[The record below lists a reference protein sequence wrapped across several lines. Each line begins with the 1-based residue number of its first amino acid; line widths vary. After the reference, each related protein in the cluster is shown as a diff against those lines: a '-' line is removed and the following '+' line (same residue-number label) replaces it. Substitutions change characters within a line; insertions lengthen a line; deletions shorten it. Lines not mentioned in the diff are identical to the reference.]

1 MDSDT
6 RARLAALG
14 YVNASSSVR
23 RLMLPSASRRPER
36 PYRDVS
42 PIHRAV
48 ATAGGAPMN
57 RAHLVLIAV
66 LIVVACEE
74 DKSPQVPT
82 TPTPNTTILFP
93 GPSLSRLEHSRTG
106 AHSRPTSNGCGEGRR
121 SLLGRIRTRCDGR
134 CKMDI
139 HAAGD
144 RDGRWRRDHGAG
156 ARTDADSGNVHV
168 P

>member
-1 MDSDT
+1 
-6 RARLAALG
+6 
-14 YVNASSSVR
+14 
-23 RLMLPSASRRPER
+23 
-36 PYRDVS
+36 
-42 PIHRAV
+42 
-48 ATAGGAPMN
+48 MN
-57 RAHLVLIAV
+57 SAHLVLIAV

-74 DKSPQVPT
+74 DRKPPVPT

-93 GPSLSRLEHSRTG
+93 GPSLSRLNIQG
-106 AHSRPTSNGCGEGRR
+106 PAPTVGPRQTAAGEGRR

-144 RDGRWRRDHGAG
+144 RDGGWRRDHGTG

-168 P
+168 PQCLSGYGDQTGGHIHFAGDDYRAGTGQRWNGDSGSAEWPVAAASDGGQLWVL